1 MKVNEPMNEKTLA
14 HVIESLTERLN
25 VATER
30 KEAAEILASRQYHQG
45 RMDAFAFA
53 IDLIKLWGKVE

>member
-1 MKVNEPMNEKTLA
+1 MNEKTLA
-14 HVIESLTERLN
+14 HVIESLTERLK

-30 KEAAEILASRQYHQG
+30 KEAADFFGTRQYHQG

-53 IDLIKLWGKVE
+53 IDLLKMWGKVK

>member
-1 MKVNEPMNEKTLA
+1 MKGNEPKNEKTLA

-30 KEAAEILASRQYHQG
+30 KEAAELLASRQYHQG